1 MSAIINLERV
11 ADHPGQ
17 TELPPLPLLHPTLGM
32 PMVDISTLPRESG
45 CLAYDPAL
53 GETGICRSAI
63 TYVDGDNGV
72 LLYRG
77 YPIDTLVENCG
88 FLETAW
94 LLLNGELPDVGQ
106 LAQFSR
112 DITRHT
118 MLNEQIHA
126 IYRGFRRDAHP
137 MAVMCGV
144 VGALAAFYHDGLD
157 IFDPRHRLIASHR
170 LIAKMPTIAAM
181 AYKYSLGQPFVYP
194 KNDLGYVENFL
205 HMLFSVPCEPYR
217 APPVAVRALEAL
229 LIIQAD
235 HEQNA
240 STSAM
245 RLVGSTRANPYA
257 CTAAAIAALWGPLH
271 GGANEAVLQTLE
283 EIGTV
288 DNIPEMLRRAKD
300 KNDPFRLMGF
310 GHRVYKSYD
319 PRAKVLRPLVP
330 GGTGGARPAR
340 RPATGAGDGTRAD
353 RARRRLFRQRKLYP
367 NVDFY
372 SGIIFRAL
380 GLPLAMF
387 TPIFAVAR
395 TVGLGRAL
403 ERDDC
408 RPRNPHLPPAPAVSR
423 PDRAA
428 APASR
433 QTPRPSA
440 ACRLRLSTRRVVI
453 AKELNLCQNASILPH
468 WRRLSARFI
477 RRLMTSR
484 VARARAPGSATP
496 PG

>member
-1 MSAIINLERV
+1 MSAIANLAQV
-11 ADHPGQ
+11 KPDPKQ
-17 TELPPLPLLHPTLGM
+17 TEFAALPLLRPTIGA
-32 PMVDISTLPRESG
+32 PMIDIRNLPKEQG
-45 CLAYDPAL
+45 CCAYDPAL

-63 TYVDGDNGV
+63 TYVDGDDGV

-77 YPIDTLVENCG
+77 YPIDTLVENCS
-88 FLETAW
+88 FVEVAW
-94 LLLNGELPDVGQ
+94 LLLNGELPDAAQ
-106 LAQFSR
+106 LAQFTG

-118 MLNEQIHA
+118 MLNEQMHA

-157 IFDPRHRLIASHR
+157 IFDPRHRLVASHR
-170 LIAKMPTIAAM
+170 LVAKIPTIAAM

-194 KNDLGYVENFL
+194 KNDLAYAENLL
-205 HMLFSVPCEPYR
+205 HLLFSVPCEPYS
-217 APPVAVRALEAL
+217 PPPAAVKALEAL

-271 GGANEAVLQTLE
+271 GGANEAVLQTLR

-288 DNIPEMLRRAKD
+288 DRIPEMLRRAKD
-300 KNDPFRLMGF
+300 KNDPYRLMGF

-319 PRAKVLRPLVP
+319 PRAKVLRPLCHEVLAALGQQDDP
-330 GGTGGARPAR
+330 LLQLAMELERVALE
-340 RPATGAGDGTRAD
+340 DD
-353 RARRRLFRQRKLYP
+353 YFVSRKLYP

-380 GLPLAMF
+380 GLPSAMF

-395 TVGLGRAL
+395 TVGWIAHWNEMIADPETRIV
-403 ERDDC
+403 
-408 RPRNPHLPPAPAVSR
+408 RPRQLYQGP
-423 PDRAA
+423 
-428 APASR
+428 
-433 QTPRPSA
+433 T
-440 ACRLRLSTRRVVI
+440 
-453 AKELNLCQNASILPH
+453 E
-468 WRRLSARFI
+468 RRLVPMSQREAH
-477 RRLMTSR
+477 
-484 VARARAPGSATP
+484 P
-496 PG
+496 PLVG